1 MTHLTPKTVRARA
14 GALTLLIALTFA
26 VVILGFVYF
35 SSNGWFWV
43 LAAFIDIPMWIVIAV
58 LERSQRS
65 TS

>member
-14 GALTLLIALTFA
+14 AALTLLVALTFA

-35 SSNGWFWV
+35 SSNAWFWV